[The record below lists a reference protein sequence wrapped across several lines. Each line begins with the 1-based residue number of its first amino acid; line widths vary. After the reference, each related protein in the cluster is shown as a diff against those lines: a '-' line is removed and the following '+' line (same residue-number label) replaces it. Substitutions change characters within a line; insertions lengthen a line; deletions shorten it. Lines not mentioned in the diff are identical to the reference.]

1 MKGFSEIKKEVL
13 SKLETELPSSLK
25 YHDMAHVMDV
35 YDVCNQ
41 YIERLQLSDQ
51 QACELRIGALL
62 HDIGFTQSSINH
74 EEVGAKMASEI
85 LKKHHVGQHCI
96 ESVQGLILATKIP
109 QSPTNE
115 LQRIICD
122 ADLDYLG
129 RDDYPE
135 ISSKL
140 FEELRIAN
148 VIQTEEEWKNIQV
161 RFLKAH
167 HFHTDFAKKN
177 REPKKQYWLR
187 MIENS

>member
-1 MKGFSEIKKEVL
+1 MKEFLNIKREVL

-25 YHDMAHVMDV
+25 YHDMSHIMDV

-41 YIERLQLSDQ
+41 YIDRLKLSEQ
-51 QACELRIGALL
+51 EACELRIGALM
-62 HDIGFTQSSINH
+62 HDIGFTKSNTNH
-74 EEVGAKMASEI
+74 EEVGAQMAEEI
-85 LKKHHVGQHCI
+85 LRKHNVDQPCI

-115 LQRIICD
+115 LQKIICD

-140 FEELRIAN
+140 FEELKLAN
-148 VIQTEEEWKNIQV
+148 IIRTEEEWKNIQV

-167 HFHTDFAKKN
+167 QFHTDFAKKN

>member
-1 MKGFSEIKKEVL
+1 MKEFLNIKREVL

-25 YHDMAHVMDV
+25 YHDMSHIMDV

-41 YIERLQLSDQ
+41 YIDRLKLSEQ
-51 QACELRIGALL
+51 EACELRIGALM
-62 HDIGFTQSSINH
+62 HDIGFTKGNANH
-74 EEVGAKMASEI
+74 EEVGAQMAEEI
-85 LKKHHVGQHCI
+85 LRKHNVGQPCI

-115 LQRIICD
+115 LQKIICD

-140 FEELRIAN
+140 FEELKLAN
-148 VIQTEEEWKNIQV
+148 VIRTEEEWKNIQV
-161 RFLKAH
+161 KFLKAH
-167 HFHTDFAKKN
+167 QFHTDFAKKN

>member
-1 MKGFSEIKKEVL
+1 MKEFLNIKKEVL
-13 SKLETELPSSLK
+13 SMLESDLPSSLK
-25 YHDMAHVMDV
+25 YHDMSHIMDV

-41 YIERLQLSDQ
+41 YIDRLKLPEQE
-51 QACELRIGALL
+51 ACELRIGALM
-62 HDIGFTQSSINH
+62 HDIGFTQGNSNH
-74 EEVGAKMASEI
+74 EEVGAKMAEEI
-85 LKKHHVGQHCI
+85 LRKYNVGQPCI

-115 LQRIICD
+115 LQKIICD

-140 FEELRIAN
+140 FEELKLAN
-148 VIQTEEEWKNIQV
+148 VIRTEEEWKNIQV

-167 HFHTDFAKKN
+167 QFHTDFAKKN

>member
-1 MKGFSEIKKEVL
+1 
-13 SKLETELPSSLK
+13 
-25 YHDMAHVMDV
+25 MA
-35 YDVCNQ
+35 
-41 YIERLQLSDQ
+41 E
-51 QACELRIGALL
+51 
-62 HDIGFTQSSINH
+62 
-74 EEVGAKMASEI
+74 EI
-85 LKKHHVGQHCI
+85 LRKHNVAQHCI

-115 LQRIICD
+115 LQKIICD

-135 ISSKL
+135 ISIKL
-140 FEELRIAN
+140 FEELKLAN
-148 VIQTEEEWKNIQV
+148 VIQTEEEWKNIQI